1 MLTRILHNS
10 EALCAFIDQ
19 LDMQLS
25 QPQRRHIENMADA
38 LLVCGDEKTLAGLQQ
53 QFVEAPDASNIADF
67 LRISPWEAQTVRCAL
82 RTNQVAWLLA
92 EAERRGLP
100 KFITINIDD
109 SLGEKHKQTR
119 HLEPVDWH
127 YDHVES
133 TKRRPRYKNGI
144 CYLVC
149 TLRIGDLTVT
159 VDLRLYLRAVTVRRI
174 NRRRPQEER
183 IPFFSKYR
191 LARSILVELKALLP
205 KAWQVYVQFDSWYAS
220 AKSRMACHLRS
231 QSQPQAQRQM
241 PRPTRLCTQT
251 PALHPCACGRCRWVP
266 GHSLCAADL
275 RPPGRCTLRHPR
287 LLLQKASQGAIPGV
301 LHVYGSHSLG
311 PSGLAGLSQAVVVRG
326 RQLLPQDASG
336 LDRLPGAL
344 LRGGGQIYRCRSLGL
359 GLCGTSLRL
368 RALRSD
374 QDLRRHHSAT
384 SGRTCARLANRRFAH
399 VAGYR
404 RYPASPPS
412 LPAPSTIASLALLFV
427 PALTSW
433 VGQPLPTHLCSRA
446 SRRMPIQT
454 TYLRSHSIFANV
466 QFLRWSRSD

>member
-38 LLVCGDEKTLAGLQQ
+38 LLVCEDEKTLAGLQR
-53 QFVEAPDASNIADF
+53 QFVAAPDASNIADF
-67 LRISPWEAQTVRCAL
+67 LRISPWQAQTVRCAL

-100 KFITINIDD
+100 KLITINIDD

-183 IPFFSKYR
+183 IPFLSKYR

-220 AKSRMACHLRS
+220 AKLIKFVRRQGWHVTCGLKANRKLNGKCLDQLAYALRH
-231 QSQPQAQRQM
+231 R
-241 PRPTRLCTQT
+241 RYTHVRVT
-251 PALHPCACGRCRWVP
+251 
-266 GHSLCAADL
+266 AADGSPTTYYV
-275 RPPGRCTLRHPR
+275 RQTTGRLVDVPFDVRVFFSKRHPR
-287 LLLQKASQGAIPGV
+287 EQSQAYFMCTDLTRSAHQALQGYRGRWSCEVDNFYLKTQ
-301 LHVYGSHSLG
+301 
-311 PSGLAGLSQAVVVRG
+311 AGLIDFRVRSYEAVDKYIVVV
-326 RQLLPQDASG
+326 LLAWAYVERRFACERSAQIKTYGDIIRRHRDEHAVDW
-336 LDRLPGAL
+336 LTGAL
-344 LRGGGQIYRCRSLGL
+344 LMLQDTGDIQQVLQHF
-359 GLCGTSLRL
+359 LRL
-368 RALRSD
+368 QLS
-374 QDLRRHHSAT
+374 
-384 SGRTCARLANRRFAH
+384 
-399 VAGYR
+399 
-404 RYPASPPS
+404 PA
-412 LPAPSTIASLALLFV
+412 
-427 PALTSW
+427 
-433 VGQPLPTHLCSRA
+433 
-446 SRRMPIQT
+446 
-454 TYLRSHSIFANV
+454 
-466 QFLRWSRSD
+466 